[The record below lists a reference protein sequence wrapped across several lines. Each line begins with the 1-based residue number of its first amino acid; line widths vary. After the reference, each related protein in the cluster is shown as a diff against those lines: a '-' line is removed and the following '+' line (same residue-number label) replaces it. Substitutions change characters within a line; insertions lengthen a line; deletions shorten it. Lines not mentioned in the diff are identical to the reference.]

1 MFSLFFPFMEL
12 AVLAVNFVELSPS
25 HKSEYWGQE
34 ISKNVSSLSKIKVQ
48 SEVLLR
54 IEVRN
59 MKRERFNRL
68 LVRDVTFSLLC
79 CLSKGTL
86 RVAKEG
92 CQSFTRYKRELHSL
106 PELTKTWKQNIK
118 AARIST
124 PQSNGEIFMCT
135 HKKEVNINDFC
146 FRNSICEF
154 YFFFSHL
161 LQRRRCNYVI

>member
-1 MFSLFFPFMEL
+1 M
-12 AVLAVNFVELSPS
+12 
-25 HKSEYWGQE
+25 
-34 ISKNVSSLSKIKVQ
+34 
-48 SEVLLR
+48 LLR

-59 MKRERFNRL
+59 MEKERFNRL
-68 LVRDVTFSLLC
+68 FGTGCATFFLLC
-79 CLSKGTL
+79 CLSKKLFVLPKKVSRVSRFTNENYTL
-86 RVAKEG
+86 FRNLP
-92 CQSFTRYKRELHSL
+92 KRGQ
-106 PELTKTWKQNIK
+106 KIQ

-161 LQRRRCNYVI
+161 LQRRRCSYVI

>member
-1 MFSLFFPFMEL
+1 M
-12 AVLAVNFVELSPS
+12 
-25 HKSEYWGQE
+25 
-34 ISKNVSSLSKIKVQ
+34 
-48 SEVLLR
+48 LLR
-54 IEVRN
+54 TEVRN
-59 MKRERFNRL
+59 MKKKREIQS
-68 LVRDVTFSLLC
+68 TFGTGCATFFLLC
-79 CLSKGTL
+79 CLSKKLFVLPKKVSRVSRFTNENYTL
-86 RVAKEG
+86 FRNLP
-92 CQSFTRYKRELHSL
+92 KRGQ
-106 PELTKTWKQNIK
+106 KIQ